1 MAQYPVADEAGIIEG
16 VNYLLSGPTGLGQNF
31 DGFNSLTPA
40 YLTSYFR
47 APFTLP
53 KQSSNIPKTLWYSA
67 PINIGNI
74 TAIDSRTFEVTFA
87 TTQPTPPYSIG
98 QGLLIDGVNPNIGG
112 IVSDGFIPT
121 GTKVLTTEELIF
133 DSVIPTT
140 VTGTGSGAVVEIVLE
155 ASASEPYDIT
165 GDPFNLT
172 VNYINRGTGYSPGDI
187 LLIPGNLIGGTSPA
201 NDLTL
206 EVDEVTNVYNGYW
219 TPPGVVTCSTTSV
232 VIQANSDYDF
242 PAYVE
247 GGTIQLEATGAY
259 VSTDA
264 NGRVQVYGPSDKV
277 FVSAQIALDWNYI
290 SDADG
295 SQDIRVA
302 IRRFAGFLDTSDPL
316 NKDYLFA
323 DPTTITEQR
332 KTIAVV
338 SGTGS
343 ITDQQFVFSTVIDSP
358 SFIEDGVI
366 QGYGYYWYI
375 LEVYFVRRNRRAG
388 DAIVYP
394 TNVTV
399 NLRSLT
405 AQVIKQ

>member
-31 DGFNSLTPA
+31 DGFNSITPA

-53 KQSSNIPKTLWYSA
+53 KQSSNIPKTLWYSD
-67 PINIGNI
+67 PIDIGNI
-74 TAIDSRTFEVTFA
+74 TAIDSRTFEVTFDTA
-87 TTQPTPPYSIG
+87 QPTPPYTIG
-98 QGLLIDGVNPNIGG
+98 QGLYILDVNPTVGG
-112 IVSDGFIPT
+112 IVSDGFTPS
-121 GTKVLTTEELIF
+121 GTKVLTTEVLTF

-140 VTGTGSGAVVEIVLE
+140 VTGTGSGAVVEVVLE
-155 ASASEPYDIT
+155 ASASEPYT
-165 GDPFNLT
+165 FSTPYNLT
-172 VNYINRGTGYSPGDI
+172 VNYINRGDGYEVGDT

-206 EVDEVTNVYNGYW
+206 VVDEVTNAFNGYW

-232 VIQANSDYDF
+232 VIQANSDYDW
-242 PAYVE
+242 PAYVS
-247 GGTIQLEATGAY
+247 GGTIQLDANDDY

-264 NGRVQVYGPSDKV
+264 NGRVQVYGPGDKV
-277 FVSAQIALDWNYI
+277 FVSAQIILDWNYVA
-290 SDADG
+290 DDDG

-332 KTIAVV
+332 KTIDVTA
-338 SGTGS
+338 GTGS
-343 ITDQQFVFSTVIDSP
+343 ITNQQFVFSTVIDSP

-375 LEVYFVRRNRRAG
+375 LEVFFDSDGGAYTT
-388 DAIVYP
+388 D
-394 TNVTV
+394 VTV